1 MGIDIQ
7 SVTVYERVEDL
18 FLLEGVVDDGIMQ
31 LLQLIRKNRTKS
43 KQIFEDCLI
52 YFSNRNTEI
61 GVRRD
66 TNIKEFEK
74 RVRSLFRTN
83 LAPPS
88 VLTQLGSTLPSPRV
102 TSLTVDNIVTEENIV
117 DIIKTACQ
125 DEKLTRTR

>member
-31 LLQLIRKNRTKS
+31 LLQLIRKNKTKS

-66 TNIKEFEK
+66 TNVKEFEIL
-74 RVRSLFRTN
+74 VRSLFRAN
-83 LAPPS
+83 LTPHS
-88 VLTQLGSTLPSPRV
+88 VLTQLGSTLLSPIV
-102 TSLTVDNIVTEENIV
+102 TSSTV
-117 DIIKTACQ
+117 DIIVTIDDIIKHIKTA
-125 DEKLTRTR
+125 